1 MRLTQLRSFHAVATA
16 SGFTG
21 ASRLLHISQPTVTT
35 QVKFLEET
43 YGVELFYRRGH
54 KVQLTPI
61 GEQVY
66 AMTRKIFSLEEDLVH
81 LLEDSG
87 ELKTGQLRVG
97 AVSPFHVTE
106 MLASFNREFPHI
118 FVSMRVGNSQ
128 SVLDSL
134 TNYETDVAVLAHFLD
149 DPLLVS
155 MPYRQHPVVI
165 FANKKHPLA
174 RYKSVKLSRLHN
186 EPMIMREEGSTT
198 RKSFEDACKR
208 HGVTPRLMME
218 IGSREAIRE
227 AVIKGV
233 GLSIVSEAEYV
244 AHPDI
249 TMIRISDADIY
260 TNAHVVCLRD
270 RREARL
276 IRAFLDIAMNLQ
288 NIQKVGQT

>member
-1 MRLTQLRSFHAVATA
+1 
-16 SGFTG
+16 
-21 ASRLLHISQPTVTT
+21 LLHISQPTVTT

-61 GEQVY
+61 GEQIY
-66 AMTRKIFSLEEDLVH
+66 GMTRKIFSLEEDLIH

-97 AVSPFHVTE
+97 AVSPFHITE

-174 RYKSVKLSRLHN
+174 RYKSVKLSRLHD

-244 AHPDI
+244 ADPEI

-270 RREARL
+270 RKEARL
-276 IRAFLDIAMNLQ
+276 IRAFLDIAMN
-288 NIQKVGQT
+288 IQHDQRATTP

>member
-16 SGFTG
+16 GSFTG
-21 ASRLLHISQPTVTT
+21 ASRLLFISQPTVTT
-35 QVKFLEET
+35 QVRFLEET

-61 GEQVY
+61 GEQIY
-66 AMTRKIFSLEEDLVH
+66 AMTRKIFSLEEDLIH

-87 ELKTGQLRVG
+87 ELKTGRLRVG

-106 MLASFNREFPHI
+106 MLASFNREFPQI

-128 SVLDSL
+128 SVLESL

-155 MPYRQHPVVI
+155 MPYRKHPVVI
-165 FANKKHPLA
+165 LANKKHSLA
-174 RYKSVKLSRLHN
+174 RYRSVKLSRLHDQ
-186 EPMIMREEGSTT
+186 PMIMREEGSTT
-198 RKSFEDACKR
+198 RKLFEDTCKR
-208 HGVTPRLMME
+208 HGVTPRIMME

-227 AVIKGV
+227 AVTKGV

-244 AHPDI
+244 AGPEI

-270 RREARL
+270 RKEARL
-276 IRAFLDIAMNLQ
+276 IRAFFDIAMSIRHNQ
-288 NIQKVGQT
+288 RASTT